1 MQPQGTAPCS
11 THPAPTAAFE
21 AYCARRAYAY
31 SVGEAK
37 ARQREISADAYLFL
51 YKELVGLAG
60 ERTYCWPGLAY
71 LASSLAT
78 SVGTLKRWMKELE
91 QADLIRRQPRPGGQT
106 SLTFITAYLAF
117 AAEPPS
123 AMSQQPPELEDDE
136 RAAADHPRTGTVT
149 TDDMLAQPKEIIS
162 SPPQSAEPSQ
172 TRVLCFGPEQEIA
185 SDRCG
190 GSTAIPHTVKTQ
202 ESENPGTCG
211 GGIGQA
217 LHNIAMVA
225 ETAITALLDK
235 EAVHDAAALNELQ
248 HKPLAEMR
256 AISQYLDTQT
266 NVRCR
271 PALFVWLA
279 RRDFGAKLL
288 AGQHYHGT
296 RRGTCQGQTSACAA
310 QSRPMWPL
318 AELQCEPVSSELAE
332 LWQGVLAHLRLAV
345 PKADYD
351 TWIAPITLVA
361 LEDGLAVVATPNI
374 FVREE
379 VEQHYKTL
387 LEAGFSHAC
396 GQPTVLQAVIG

>member
-1 MQPQGTAPCS
+1 
-11 THPAPTAAFE
+11 
-21 AYCARRAYAY
+21 
-31 SVGEAK
+31 
-37 ARQREISADAYLFL
+37 
-51 YKELVGLAG
+51 
-60 ERTYCWPGLAY
+60 
-71 LASSLAT
+71 
-78 SVGTLKRWMKELE
+78 
-91 QADLIRRQPRPGGQT
+91 
-106 SLTFITAYLAF
+106 
-117 AAEPPS
+117 
-123 AMSQQPPELEDDE
+123 
-136 RAAADHPRTGTVT
+136 VT
-149 TDDMLAQPKEIIS
+149 TDDMLAQPKDIIS
-162 SPPQSAEPSQ
+162 SPPLSAEPSQ
-172 TRVLCFGPEQEIA
+172 AGVLFFGPEQEIA

-190 GSTAIPHTVKTQ
+190 GSSAIPHTVKTQ
-202 ESENPGTCG
+202 ESKNPGTCG
-211 GGIGQA
+211 GGTGQS
-217 LHNIAMVA
+217 LHNIAKVA

-296 RRGTCQGQTSACAA
+296 RRGTCQGQTSAFAS
-310 QSRPMWPL
+310 QSRPIWPL
-318 AELQCEPVSSELAE
+318 PELPCEPVSAELAE
-332 LWQGVLAHLRLAV
+332 LWECVLAHLRLAV

-379 VEQHYKTL
+379 VEQRYKAL

-396 GQPTVLQAVIG
+396 GQPIVLQAVIG